1 MLGSLFLLLDFLDK
15 HLGIM
20 WKAIKKNYGWV
31 IVMVLAALPL
41 MAVFGNLNVDLSSG
55 LDISLK
61 ETSANGGRSTLDM
74 LYHITGEFA
83 IRWMVAVLT
92 LTPFYI
98 LFGVTNLFVRQ
109 AMGIATA
116 IWSILHF
123 IIFIVAEGFL
133 ETFTEA
139 NYIAGFGGV
148 LILIPLMFTS
158 NRKSMRVMLSKWK
171 VLHRLT
177 YLAVGLS
184 MLHIVLLDKTWI
196 PYAVVLAIGFVLRV
210 PAVRERLESRWR

>member
-1 MLGSLFLLLDFLDK
+1 
-15 HLGIM
+15 M

-31 IVMVLAALPL
+31 IVTIMAAVPL
-41 MAVFGNLNVDLSSG
+41 MAIIGNLNIDG

-61 ETSANGGRSTLDM
+61 EGNIEGRSTLDFI
-74 LYHITGEFA
+74 YHISGEFA

-123 IIFIVAEGFL
+123 VIFIAAEGFL

-148 LILIPLMFTS
+148 LILVPLLFTS
-158 NRKSMRVMLSKWK
+158 NRKSMRAMLSKWK
-171 VLHRLT
+171 VLHRFT

-210 PAVRERLESRWR
+210 PAVREKLESRWKDKRNVANV

>member
-1 MLGSLFLLLDFLDK
+1 
-15 HLGIM
+15 M

-31 IVMVLAALPL
+31 IVTIMAAVPL
-41 MAVFGNLNVDLSSG
+41 MAIIGNLNIDG
-55 LDISLK
+55 LDITLK
-61 ETSANGGRSTLDM
+61 EGSIEGRSTLDFI
-74 LYHITGEFA
+74 YHISGEFA

-123 IIFIVAEGFL
+123 VIFIAAEGFL

-158 NRKSMRVMLSKWK
+158 NRKSMRAMLSKWK
-171 VLHRLT
+171 VLHRFT

-210 PAVRERLESRWR
+210 PAVREKVEARWKRG